1 MLVNALVWANVPAPG
16 AFPETRRDNVTETI
30 HGAKVVDEYRWL
42 EDGES
47 TETRDWIKAQ
57 NQYTDEIIGSL
68 PGRDELSRRITE
80 LMRIDHFGMPR
91 VRNGRYFFHKQL
103 ADQELSVICLRKGLK
118 GKDTVLIDPHPM
130 SPDHTTRVSIRDL
143 SEDGTLMAYAV
154 REGGQD
160 EVTIKFLDV
169 DKRKDLPDRLPR
181 ARYSGPSLKPDKSG
195 CFYVR
200 HEADGPRLYEH
211 RMGTDPADDL
221 KIFGDKYGPGEYMWT
236 NLAEDGRYLLINIWH
251 GSAAMKS
258 EIYYQDV
265 AKNGPIVPIV
275 NDVDARFRGQIVD
288 HYVFLQTNW
297 DAPNGRIFRVDLN
310 NPSRENW
317 SEVIRESSAVIRSF
331 SLAGGRLFVN
341 YTENVR
347 SRLEVFEPDGKHI
360 RGIELPAI
368 GSAWG
373 PYGRWKSNEAFF
385 EFSSFHIPS
394 ITYRYDVD
402 KGDKQVW
409 FQADVPVRSDM
420 FEVKQVWY
428 ESKDRTKVPMFIVHA
443 KGIKLDGNKA
453 TLLTGYGGFNKS
465 RTPSFSTKAALW
477 IQAGGVFAQPNLRG
491 GGEFGEEWH
500 EAGMREKKQNVFDDF
515 IAAAEWL
522 IANGYTNPT
531 KLAISGGSNGGLLV
545 GAALTQRPDLFQAV
559 VCTYPLLD
567 MVRFHKFLVAKYWI
581 SEYGSSDDPNQ
592 FKYLCAYSPY
602 HRVKAGAEYPAV
614 LFITGDLD
622 TRVDPL
628 HARKMAALLQSATS
642 SDRPV
647 LLRYFTKAGHSGGRP
662 MTKRIDDMADRF
674 SFLFSQLGVTL
685 PPSTPPPSSQ

>member
-200 HEADGPRLYEH
+200 HESDGPRLYEH

-251 GSAAMKS
+251 GSAA
-258 EIYYQDV
+258 
-265 AKNGPIVPIV
+265 
-275 NDVDARFRGQIVD
+275 R
-288 HYVFLQTNW
+288 L
-297 DAPNGRIFRVDLN
+297 
-310 NPSRENW
+310 SRD
-317 SEVIRESSAVIRSF
+317 EV
-331 SLAGGRLFVN
+331 
-341 YTENVR
+341 
-347 SRLEVFEPDGKHI
+347 
-360 RGIELPAI
+360 
-368 GSAWG
+368 
-373 PYGRWKSNEAFF
+373 
-385 EFSSFHIPS
+385 
-394 ITYRYDVD
+394 
-402 KGDKQVW
+402 
-409 FQADVPVRSDM
+409 
-420 FEVKQVWY
+420 
-428 ESKDRTKVPMFIVHA
+428 
-443 KGIKLDGNKA
+443 
-453 TLLTGYGGFNKS
+453 
-465 RTPSFSTKAALW
+465 
-477 IQAGGVFAQPNLRG
+477 
-491 GGEFGEEWH
+491 
-500 EAGMREKKQNVFDDF
+500 
-515 IAAAEWL
+515 
-522 IANGYTNPT
+522 
-531 KLAISGGSNGGLLV
+531 
-545 GAALTQRPDLFQAV
+545 
-559 VCTYPLLD
+559 
-567 MVRFHKFLVAKYWI
+567 
-581 SEYGSSDDPNQ
+581 
-592 FKYLCAYSPY
+592 
-602 HRVKAGAEYPAV
+602 
-614 LFITGDLD
+614 
-622 TRVDPL
+622 
-628 HARKMAALLQSATS
+628 
-642 SDRPV
+642 
-647 LLRYFTKAGHSGGRP
+647 
-662 MTKRIDDMADRF
+662 
-674 SFLFSQLGVTL
+674 
-685 PPSTPPPSSQ
+685 